1 MVMHDPLR
9 ASRSIARLH
18 PPAIALAC
26 LLVLGCASGTPSPDT
41 AAQPS
46 GGIAT
51 AAGRGG
57 GAPAPLPNAHKRP
70 TALRFGMYVTPDP
83 GRNPID
89 PPERFT
95 GYHVGLDFELL
106 PREVNRTVAVYA
118 ICNGAI
124 LYSGF
129 AKGYGGLVVQRCQI
143 EGERV
148 TVLYGHLDTHD
159 APPEDI
165 VVKTGEQVG
174 ILAPPYSTESDGNRK
189 HLHLG
194 IRRGEFSDFRGYVQK
209 AEDVYLFMDPVSVLA
224 PGASGVPVL
233 RYIADQGPL
242 SRP

>member
-1 MVMHDPLR
+1 MHDTLF
-9 ASRSIARLH
+9 ASRAVGSPSAFIFVW
-18 PPAIALAC
+18 
-26 LLVLGCASGTPSPDT
+26 LLITGCSSGAPSPD
-41 AAQPS
+41 AAVLPRN
-46 GGIAT
+46 GIAT
-51 AAGRGG
+51 AAGRGSG
-57 GAPAPLPNAHKRP
+57 TPAPLPNAHKRP
-70 TALRFGMYVTPDP
+70 TALRFGMYVTSDP
-83 GRNPID
+83 SRNPID

-106 PREVNRTVAVYA
+106 PREVNRTIAVSA

-159 APPEDI
+159 SPPEDI

-174 ILAPPYSTESDGNRK
+174 VLAAPYSAESDGNRK

-194 IRRGEFSDFRGYVQK
+194 IRRGEFSDFRGYVQNAK
-209 AEDVYLFMDPVSVLA
+209 DVHLFIDPVIVLA
-224 PGASGVPVL
+224 PGVSGLPVL
-233 RYIADQGPL
+233 RYTVDQDPL
-242 SRP
+242 SRS